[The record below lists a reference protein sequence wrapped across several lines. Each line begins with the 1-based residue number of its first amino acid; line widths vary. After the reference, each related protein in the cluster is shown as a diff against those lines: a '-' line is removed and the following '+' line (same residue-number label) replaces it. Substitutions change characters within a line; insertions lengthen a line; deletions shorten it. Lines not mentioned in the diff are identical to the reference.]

1 MHMACAGP
9 HADTRCGESQTV
21 SSTSNIHLLFL
32 IHVSMRAKSSG
43 AFKGNP
49 TNGILPKY
57 DGTSH
62 NSFALFPKPR
72 AYALF
77 IDWRFDT
84 LRARHHQV
92 NVDHMKQSMERWR
105 FTEMHHA
112 MQTIPLGRGFYAC
125 SLVQSPKSTRAH
137 TYYGKRPP
145 CNERRLPPVP

>member
-9 HADTRCGESQTV
+9 HADTRCGESRTV

-57 DGTSH
+57 DGT
-62 NSFALFPKPR
+62 
-72 AYALF
+72 ALF
-77 IDWRFDT
+77 IDWRFDA

-125 SLVQSPKSTRAH
+125 ILVQSPKSTRAH

-145 CNERRLPPVP
+145 CNERRLPPVS